1 MTPKVI
7 EQVEGLYRVLELK
20 RLRET
25 PGVVFD
31 SLAIAALGEVSMIDR
46 VVHGPGAIS
55 PGPVDDVARP
65 WYMHAA
71 QADNLVVLH
80 GARHVELYTPAHGQV
95 EAFVVGPDRVEHN
108 GRVISDGAAILVWPT
123 GVFHRVRSD
132 EALGSASLNLAVHT
146 DGFDLSD
153 NFSIY
158 DLDTDTGVARVIR
171 EGHLDQ
177 PG

>member
-1 MTPKVI
+1 MTIRVI
-7 EQVEGLYRVLELK
+7 EQVDGLYRIVALQ

-31 SLAIAALGEVSMIDR
+31 SLRIADLGEVTVMDR
-46 VVHGPGAIS
+46 VVHAPGACS
-55 PGPVDDVARP
+55 PGAVGDVQRP
-65 WYMHAA
+65 WYMHTA

-80 GARHVELYTPAHGQV
+80 GARYVDLYTPAHGRV
-95 EAFVVGPDRVEHN
+95 ESFVVTPDHIEHD
-108 GRVISDGAAILVWPT
+108 GRVISGAAMLVWPP

-132 EALGSASLNLAVHT
+132 DKLGSASLNLAVHA
-146 DGFDLSD
+146 DGFDIRD

-158 DLDTDTGVARVIR
+158 DLDTDAGACRVIR

-177 PG
+177 PT

>member
-1 MTPKVI
+1 MTIRVI
-7 EQVEGLYRVLELK
+7 EEVEGLYRVLALR

-31 SLAIAALGEVSMIDR
+31 SLMLAELGEVTVMDR
-46 VVHGPGAIS
+46 VVHAPGATS
-55 PGPVDDVARP
+55 PGPVGDVERP
-65 WYMHAA
+65 WYMHTA
-71 QADNLVVLH
+71 QADNLIVLH
-80 GARHVELYTPAHGQV
+80 GARYVDLYTPDHGQV
-95 EAFVVGPDRVEHN
+95 ESFVVAPGRIEHN
-108 GRVISDGAAILVWPT
+108 GRVISDGAAMLIWPT

-132 EALGSASLNLAVHT
+132 DVLGSASLNLAVHS
-146 DGFDLSD
+146 DGFDIRH

-158 DLDTDTGVARVIR
+158 DLDTQTGAFTVIR

>member
-1 MTPKVI
+1 MPIHVI
-7 EQVEGLYRVLELK
+7 DQVDGLFRIVALN

-31 SLAIAALGEVSMIDR
+31 SLTLADLGDVTVLDR
-46 VVHGPGAIS
+46 VVHAPGATS
-55 PGPVDDVARP
+55 PGPVGDVKRP
-65 WYMHAA
+65 WYMHTA

-80 GARHVELYTPAHGQV
+80 GARYVELYTPAHGTV
-95 EAFVVGPDRVEHN
+95 ESFVVARDHIEHN
-108 GRVISDGAAILVWPT
+108 GRVISGAAMLVWPT

-132 EALGSASLNLAVHT
+132 DKLGSASLNLAVHA
-146 DGFDLSD
+146 DGFDIRD

-158 DLDTDTGVARVIR
+158 DVDTDAGTYTVIR

-177 PG
+177 PT